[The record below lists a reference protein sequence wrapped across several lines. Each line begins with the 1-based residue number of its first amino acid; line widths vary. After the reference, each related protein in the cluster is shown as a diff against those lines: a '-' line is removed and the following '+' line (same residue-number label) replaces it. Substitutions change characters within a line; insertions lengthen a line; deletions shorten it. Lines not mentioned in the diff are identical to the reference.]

1 MRVLNTS
8 TCRQAVRTWSGPW
21 VLGPGSWV
29 LGPGSWVL
37 GPGSWVLGPGSLN
50 FSTPLKPPS
59 GLNPRCCTWLSRA
72 LCPMPAAM
80 TGTAPAAGSPAGD
93 RGFLNAAARACP
105 ASGSSCQADGY
116 PVCPGNHLGSSPGR
130 RGLPA
135 RRRRGLFAVPDLAI
149 GDDRHLAPYVRCV
162 RRCVHVGLAGDFDEA
177 RQQLFGPPYQMDVTA
192 LGPGDDGRI
201 RVHVGE
207 QQNRHE
213 VGWLLSVP
221 RYGPLWGRDIVPAL
235 PESCL
240 VAVLTR
246 PSGSAPWG

>member
-1 MRVLNTS
+1 
-8 TCRQAVRTWSGPW
+8 
-21 VLGPGSWV
+21 
-29 LGPGSWVL
+29 
-37 GPGSWVLGPGSLN
+37 
-50 FSTPLKPPS
+50 
-59 GLNPRCCTWLSRA
+59 
-72 LCPMPAAM
+72 MPAAM

-149 GDDRHLAPYVRCV
+149 GDDRHLAPYVRCL

-221 RYGPLWGRDIVPAL
+221 RYGPLWGRDIFRRSRRAWSGRRPGPPGPPCGVSEEPPADPSGPRARRRGCGGARRGCGPGAPARPEAQESGL
-235 PESCL
+235 PG
-240 VAVLTR
+240 LTR
-246 PSGSAPWG
+246 GAPAPPPRRCRQTSA